1 MPRPLIAAISKAI
14 LLLGA
19 ILILLALTGVAYE
32 ALGRS
37 RDARRFPQHGRS
49 VQAGRIKLNLDCTG
63 DRSPGRTT
71 IVLDSGLGAPAL
83 GWILIQPEVAKF
95 ARVCSYDRAGYGWS
109 DPGPEP
115 RTSSQIAKE
124 LKAVL
129 DAAAERPPYVMV
141 GHSFGGF
148 NVRVFTSLYPG
159 EVAGVVLV
167 EASHEDEDHRI
178 AELLPPSVMERE
190 VNADLWNERIR
201 RIIRPVRVRFG
212 IERLQVETGWGTP
225 DYGILKSTRLPKDLR
240 QELLYLRQQDKVTKA
255 VAAEIHAFQE
265 SILEVRRAGALG
277 DRPLIVLTAAN
288 PYDPDPI
295 LTREQVEKLKNLW
308 IHDLQVQEAHLS
320 THGKQII
327 VPDSTH
333 MIPID
338 QPAAVVSAIHEV
350 WSANAQ

>member
-49 VQAGRIKLNLDCTG
+49 IQAGRIKLNLDCTG

-109 DPGPEP
+109 DPGLEP

>member
-19 ILILLALTGVAYE
+19 ILILLALAGAAYE

-49 VQAGRIKLNLDCTG
+49 IQAGRIKLNLDCTG

-212 IERLQVETGWGTP
+212 IERLQLETGWGTP

-255 VAAEIHAFQE
+255 VAAEINAFQE

>member
-1 MPRPLIAAISKAI
+1 MPRPLIAAISKAVF
-14 LLLGA
+14 LLGA
-19 ILILLALTGVAYE
+19 ILILLALTGVGYE

-49 VQAGRIKLNLDCTG
+49 IQAGRIKLNLDCTG

-338 QPAAVVSAIHEV
+338 QPDAVVSAIHEV